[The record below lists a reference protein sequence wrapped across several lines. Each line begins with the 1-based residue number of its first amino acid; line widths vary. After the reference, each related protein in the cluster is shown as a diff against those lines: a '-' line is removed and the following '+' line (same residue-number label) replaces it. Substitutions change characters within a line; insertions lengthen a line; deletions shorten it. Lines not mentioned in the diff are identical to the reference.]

1 MDKAAALNYCQIK
14 NKDGRWVG
22 CECVFTVV
30 HDVLVGCTSVYR
42 RGTKSE
48 SECDLCLNPFQLES
62 CEY

>member
-48 SECDLCLNPFQLES
+48 SECDQCSNLFQLES
-62 CEY
+62 CGY